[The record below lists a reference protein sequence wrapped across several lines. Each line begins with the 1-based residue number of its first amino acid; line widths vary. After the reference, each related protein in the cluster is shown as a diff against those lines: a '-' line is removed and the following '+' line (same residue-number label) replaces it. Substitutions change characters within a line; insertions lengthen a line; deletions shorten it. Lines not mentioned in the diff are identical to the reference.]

1 MGITQPE
8 RALPANSGLKN
19 VHTYITCKQYNK
31 GARHGGDVC
40 EVLALANSGIT
51 GITHTPRTYTHNANE
66 TRNEARNEALRADR

>member
-19 VHTYITCKQYNK
+19 VHTYITCKHYNK

-51 GITHTPRTYTHNANE
+51 HTLRTYTHNANE